1 MRRPSGAEECAL
13 WPGGPLSSATP
24 GVLTT
29 LLTVTLRL
37 RAAQQAEESNS
48 QPQLCIY
55 TVLPIRLQG

>member
-1 MRRPSGAEECAL
+1 M
-13 WPGGPLSSATP
+13 
-24 GVLTT
+24 
-29 LLTVTLRL
+29 LTVTLRL